1 MTGPGGVRGL
11 WIRQLERGWGIAEDR
26 GLGKADKFSWKRVD
40 PKGFWGYWYLDLQLG
55 RALGAG
61 LVE

>member
-1 MTGPGGVRGL
+1 ML
-11 WIRQLERGWGIAEDR
+11 WPRQLERGWGIVGDR

-40 PKGFWGYWYLDLQLG
+40 PKGSWGYGYLGLQLG

-61 LVE
+61 LME